1 MEKFEIFGRLVVAHH
16 NLEDAM
22 LQCSKMLDKVGI
34 MLQNSEETFV
44 EDSISYSIPVS
55 YLSKVSEVRRCVD
68 EYARVLRKYSGS
80 VFGEIGEFEE
90 CLEQEK
96 Q

>member
-1 MEKFEIFGRLVVAHH
+1 MMEKFEIFGRLVVAHH

-34 MLQNSEETFV
+34 MLQNSEEEFV
-44 EDSISYSIPVS
+44 EDSISHSIPVS
-55 YLSKVSEVRRCVD
+55 YLSKASEVRKCAD
-68 EYARVLRKYSGS
+68 EYIRVLRKYTGS
-80 VFGEIGEFEE
+80 VFGEVGE
-90 CLEQEK
+90 CLEQEN